1 MVGVEDYKNMQ
12 QRIQTGFL
20 DSAAF
25 LILNEQIF
33 YLFCQIHTSQTGGQ
47 QYSDT
52 SPYCEWSLPYLPNLS
67 VRPKNVLLH
76 RLHGRNAS
84 ACSRSR
90 RELLLKYFF
99 DIYAGM

>member
-52 SPYCEWSLPYLPNLS
+52 SLIVSGLCPIFRICQLGQKTFCCIVFMAATLPLVADPVENFY
-67 VRPKNVLLH
+67 
-76 RLHGRNAS
+76 
-84 ACSRSR
+84 
-90 RELLLKYFF
+90 
-99 DIYAGM
+99 